1 MIFENRSS
9 FSAPRP
15 PRKAR
20 SASSAGRPGAGG
32 GRAATF
38 RPSGGP
44 KLRAPRGTDPITEA
58 GKSRHGAKRR
68 GGSGPAKTPKLGR
81 DGKPRKRHLILKWTL
96 GILGFLLLA
105 GVAAFAYLYLTT
117 EVVPPEKQALAQKTT
132 VYYAD
137 GVTPVGSFAE
147 QNREI
152 IPCSTLPKHMSNAIV
167 ASENRSFYSD
177 NGIDLKGI
185 GRALFNNVTKGT
197 RQGGSTIT
205 QQYAERYYLGETT
218 SYTGKLREAMLSL
231 KIAQTEDKDT
241 VLCNYMNTIYLGRGA
256 YGIQAAAQAYYG
268 KDAKDMTL
276 PESAMLAG
284 IIPAP
289 TTWDPAV
296 NPQQAQSRYK
306 RVLGIMQED
315 GYISAKDKSEAL
327 KAPPKTIDYSPQNVY
342 QGPNGYLLRM
352 VRTELAGGKKAPF
365 TADELD
371 TGGYKIITTIDKSKQ
386 DLMYQV
392 ASPSVEG
399 KRLPDGLQVGGM
411 SVNPKDGSIISLYAG
426 DDYLKHQLNNVSQA
440 RFQVGSTMK
449 VFTLLGAIQSGV
461 NLNTVFNGNSPRT
474 FNSVGKSVANAEGIS
489 YGYVN
494 LYSAL
499 ANSVNTVFMDLNEH
513 VTSQK
518 TAQVAHAAGIEG
530 KIDDTTTFDAL
541 GVDALTD
548 WDLTQGYQT
557 IANGGKKIP
566 LHLVSQVKDTKDQQL
581 YTASNQGEQVF
592 NAEQV
597 ALLQKAMTGTVQ
609 YGTGTQARA
618 VGKTIAAKTGTANDD
633 TAASM
638 AGFTPSVLTT
648 FGIWQPGPDG
658 SAQKV
663 PNFAGYPHGSG
674 YPTYLF
680 TQYMKQ
686 ATAGMADEK
695 FPVAKDVG
703 KVGGPDGTWGTGR
716 ASYSYGYQRS
726 YGNTNGYGNGYKNY
740 NYNYNYNNT
749 QGGTQTTPNQQT
761 NPGQQSTQPQTQ
773 PNSGQ

>member
-1 MIFENRSS
+1 MTFETRLLV
-9 FSAPRP
+9 SAPRT
-15 PRKAR
+15 PRSAR
-20 SASSAGRPGAGG
+20 SASSTG
-32 GRAATF
+32 GRAVGAGRTASRLAGSTKP
-38 RPSGGP
+38 RPLPKGEPPKRGG
-44 KLRAPRGTDPITEA
+44 KG
-58 GKSRHGAKRR
+58 RHGARR
-68 GGSGPAKTPKLGR
+68 DGRGAPQPKLGP
-81 DGKPRKRHLILKWTL
+81 DGKPRKRHLLLKWLL
-96 GILGFLLLA
+96 GILGAVILA
-105 GVAAFAYLYLTT
+105 AVGAFAYLYLTT

-132 VYYAD
+132 VYYSD
-137 GVTPVGSFAE
+137 GTTPVGSFAE

-152 IPCSTLPKHMSNAIV
+152 ISCSALPKYVGNAIV

-185 GRALFNNVTKGT
+185 GRALLNNVTHGT

-218 SYTGKLREAMLSL
+218 SYSGKLREAMLSL

-241 VLCNYMNTIYLGRGA
+241 VLCNYMNTIYLGRGS
-256 YGIQAAAQAYYG
+256 YGIQAAAQSYFG
-268 KDAKDMTL
+268 KEAKDLTM
-276 PESAMLAG
+276 PEAAMLAG

-289 TTWDPAV
+289 STWDPAV
-296 NPQQAQSRYK
+296 NPKQAESRYR
-306 RVLGIMQED
+306 RVLSIMQED
-315 GYISAKDKSEAL
+315 GYISAKDRTAAV

-342 QGPNGYLLRM
+342 QGPNGYILRM
-352 VRTELAGGKKAPF
+352 VHNELSNGKKAPF

-371 TGGYKIITTIDKSKQ
+371 TGGYRIVTTIDKGKQ
-386 DLMYQV
+386 DLMHEV
-392 ASPSVEG
+392 ASPTAGG
-399 KRLPDGLQVGGM
+399 KHLPGGLQVGAL
-411 SVNPKDGSIISLYAG
+411 SVNPKDGSVISFYAG
-426 DDYLKHQLNNVSQA
+426 DDYLKQQLNNVNQA
-440 RFQVGSTMK
+440 TFQVGSTMK

-474 FNSVGKSVANAEGIS
+474 FHSVGKSVANAENIS

-499 ANSVNTVFMDLNEH
+499 ANSVNTAFMDLNEH
-513 VTSQK
+513 VTPQK
-518 TAQVAHAAGIEG
+518 TAQVAHTAGIEG
-530 KIDDTTTFDAL
+530 KIDDTTTFDTL

-557 IANGGKKIP
+557 IANGGRKIP
-566 LHLVSQVKDTKDQQL
+566 LHLVSQVRDGKDQEL
-581 YTASNQGEQVF
+581 YTASTRGEQVF
-592 NAEQV
+592 NADQV

-618 VGKTIAAKTGTANDD
+618 VGRTLAAKTGTANDD

-686 ATAGMADEK
+686 ALADTPDEK
-695 FPVAKDVG
+695 FPAAKDG
-703 KVGGPDGTWGTGR
+703 GRIGGPDGTWGTGR
-716 ASYSYGYQRS
+716 GSYGYGYGYQRP
-726 YGNTNGYGNGYKNY
+726 YGNGNGNGNGYR
-740 NYNYNYNNT
+740 NYNYNNYNNQGN
-749 QGGTQTTPNQQT
+749 QGGQQVTPNQ
-761 NPGQQSTQPQTQ
+761 GQQSTQPRTQ